1 MFTKI
6 NSNYFLHAPFQQV
19 YDAAVKAAL
28 CTDEESFRAL
38 LDLPGAVG
46 ADANTS
52 AEACFNEVQ
61 RWAGL
66 YLADQGSTAIAP
78 VLPFLTG
85 GEYNDATL
93 KGFIPT
99 CTAVRESLIDFAS
112 ENTVSLFGAA
122 AFGEGVERAEAVAT
136 VREFI
141 ATDETQLLLAA
152 GIDGSKDS
160 VDVLADGLGITL
172 PEITSEDLQI
182 DEPAATPAVEPA
194 EEPAH
199 VDAAE
204 PVETEVVATDEPA
217 IQVVEEVVTI
227 SDLPVIQ
234 EPSNLPAAH
243 VLVPKGAVAAFVQ
256 GQHTIAA
263 GLAAMADGLKQ
274 NADAFGQMLLGDQIP
289 VTASEEV
296 VEEQTV

>member
-85 GEYNDATL
+85 GEYKDISELEALETRL
-93 KGFIPT
+93 QD
-99 CTAVRESLIDFAS
+99 AVRI
-112 ENTVSLFGAA
+112 
-122 AFGEGVERAEAVAT
+122 R
-136 VREFI
+136 
-141 ATDETQLLLAA
+141 Q
-152 GIDGSKDS
+152 
-160 VDVLADGLGITL
+160 
-172 PEITSEDLQI
+172 
-182 DEPAATPAVEPA
+182 
-194 EEPAH
+194 
-199 VDAAE
+199 
-204 PVETEVVATDEPA
+204 ETEA
-217 IQVVEEVVTI
+217 
-227 SDLPVIQ
+227 
-234 EPSNLPAAH
+234 
-243 VLVPKGAVAAFVQ
+243 K
-256 GQHTIAA
+256 
-263 GLAAMADGLKQ
+263 
-274 NADAFGQMLLGDQIP
+274 
-289 VTASEEV
+289 
-296 VEEQTV
+296 